1 MALCRGSQRVRV
13 YQLCLMTSTLL
24 TAAVASSA
32 KAQTAD
38 VPVPPVRQSVD
49 ARGVDLATGQMTIAG
64 RSIAIGSEATGLSF
78 AYNYQSGWQNPWRT
92 VIYDAGSAGVAVVIA
107 GRTLN
112 FSYASGTYTNAQGGP
127 ETLVWSGGNTF
138 TLTLQDG
145 TIVYFDTTP
154 CSPNYEVINFVKK
167 STLAVANYIKKP
179 SGETI
184 YFKYKELLV
193 DSIQG
198 MTSNLRIKS
207 VSSSTGFMLSFQ
219 YSGETLTD
227 GFKNIS
233 KVTALN
239 RAQDYCD
246 PNADSCAGLTQSWP
260 SVTYNS
266 STDASYV
273 TTRTETD
280 NVNRVTTYTFNSS
293 SRLTGIRRPGASS
306 NNVTVAYGADNR
318 VSAVTSEGVTWQYS
332 WAYTSPSMTATIT
345 NPDSSQEVVVTDI
358 NKNVVT
364 SFKNGLN
371 QTTAYTYDANGRL
384 LTATMPEGS
393 QAQYTFDG
401 RGNVTQV
408 TRLAKPGSG
417 LANSVTTASFA
428 TSCLNAVTC
437 NKPTWTRDAAG
448 NQTDYTYDGTHG
460 GVLTTTLPADSAG
473 VRPQTRYSY
482 TPLQAYYKN
491 SAGSIVA
498 SGVNQYVLTG
508 VSTCLS
514 GTTCA
519 GTAQESK
526 TTIAYGSQTAGIPN
540 NLLPSSVTRASG
552 DNVVTATIATTYDS
566 MGNVLTNDGPLPGS
580 ADTTRYRYDAA
591 RQRVGVVGPDPD
603 GVGSRLPLAQRIT
616 YNADGQVTQTETG
629 TVTDQ
634 SDSAWSGF
642 SSLQQ
647 ATTTYDNN
655 ARAIK
660 SQVSAGGTTY
670 SVTQQNYDSSGR
682 PKCRVVR
689 MDPAQWGAQSDA
701 CTPQTT
707 GPNGPDRV
715 VQTGYDALSRVATVT
730 EGVGTST
737 AAVALTKTYTS
748 DGQLASVKD
757 GQNNLTTYVYD
768 GFDRLSQTK
777 YPVTTPGA
785 NSSSTTDYEQLTYD
799 ANSNVTQ
806 RRLRDGGTVSFG
818 YDNLGRVTSRTEN
831 GTLTR
836 LYGYNLLGQLT
847 NASWSGG
854 GSAETLT
861 YDALGRL
868 AQRAQPYDTLTYQY
882 NAAGNRTRVTWGDGF
897 YAAYDYDTV
906 GGVTAIRE
914 NGATSGVGV
923 LASFTYDNLGR
934 RTSMVRGNGSATY
947 YGYDA
952 ISRLSC
958 LTLDLAGGGTPNCS
972 PSASGSDRAITFA
985 YNPAGQIAS
994 TAQANDLY
1002 AWNGSVNTNRNYGVN
1017 GLNQYTSAGSTSFSY
1032 DGRGNLTL
1040 SGSTS
1045 YSYDAMN
1052 RLTGSNAGASYI
1064 EYGSLDELQG
1074 VNPSGGGY
1082 PRYASD
1088 GGNITSEYTWVSGAP
1103 TTMQR
1108 RYVYAPGIDEPI
1120 VWYEGSGTSDRR
1132 FLAADERGSIVSVT
1146 DSSGN
1151 VLATNRYDEFGI
1163 PASTNVGRFQYTG
1176 QAWIAELGMYYYK
1189 ARMYSPTLGRFMQ
1202 TDPIGYGDGLNW
1214 YNYVGSDPINGT
1226 DPSGLEVQTC
1236 TGSRICG
1243 SGTYSGP
1250 NIISYGGYWKP
1261 VHGGSGYVD
1270 GDNPFIWVDSSWRWV
1285 PSDTNLAAFTDF
1297 SGSFGKGGE
1306 VNFKW
1311 KPQSKPGP
1319 CPAKSKLGQAADVA
1333 DDVALGAGVASA
1345 GAVAAGLITAET
1357 GAGPAIA
1364 GIAASGLQGLSTA
1377 SSIASIGLRL
1387 ADRDYQGAA
1396 ISALSAI
1403 GGAAAGK
1410 AVSGLLGRS
1419 YASGRMFRN
1428 LTADQMRR
1436 VGLSDNVTQ
1445 LIYGKSYPGGG
1456 C

>member
-1 MALCRGSQRVRV
+1 MALCSGGQRVRV

-32 KAQTAD
+32 HAQTAD
-38 VPVPPVRQSVD
+38 IPVPPVRQSVD
-49 ARGVDLATGQMTIAG
+49 VRGVDLATGQMTIAG
-64 RSIAIGSEATGLSF
+64 RSIAIGSETTGLSF
-78 AYNYQSGWQNPWRT
+78 SYNYQAGWQNPWRT
-92 VIYDAGSAGVAVVIA
+92 VIYDAGSAGVAVVIS

-112 FSYASGTYTNAQGGP
+112 FSYANGTYTNAQGGP

-138 TLTLQDG
+138 TLKLQDG
-145 TIVYFDTTP
+145 TIVYFDTAP

-184 YFKYKELLV
+184 YFKYKELLL
-193 DSIQG
+193 DGIQG
-198 MTSNLRIKS
+198 MTSNLRLKS
-207 VSSSTGFMLSFQ
+207 VSSSAGFLLSFQ
-219 YSGETLTD
+219 YSGETLSD
-227 GFKNIS
+227 GFRNIS
-233 KVTALN
+233 KVTLLN
-239 RAQDYCD
+239 RSQDYCD
-246 PNADSCAGLTQSWP
+246 PNADACSNLTQSWP
-260 SVTYNS
+260 SVSYNS
-266 STDASYV
+266 ITDASYI

-280 NVNRVTTYTFNSS
+280 NANRATTYTFNSS

-306 NNVTVAYGADNR
+306 NNVTVAYGTDNR
-318 VSAVTSEGVTWQYS
+318 VSAITSEGVTWQYS
-332 WAYTSPSMTATIT
+332 WAFTSSSMTATIT

-371 QTTAYTYDANGRL
+371 QTTTYTYDANGRL
-384 LTATMPEGS
+384 LTATMPEGG
-393 QAQYTFDG
+393 QVQYTYDG

-408 TRLAKPGSG
+408 ARVAKPGSG

-437 NKPTWTRDAAG
+437 NKPTWTKDAAS
-448 NQTDYTYDGTHG
+448 NQTDYTYDSTHG
-460 GVLTTTLPADSAG
+460 GLLSTTMPADSAG

-482 TPLQAYYKN
+482 TPFQAYYKN
-491 SAGSIVA
+491 SGGSIVA
-498 SGVNQYVLTG
+498 SGVSQYMLTG

-540 NLLPSSVTRASG
+540 NLLPSSVTRSSG
-552 DNVVTATIATTYDS
+552 DNAVTATIASTYDS
-566 MGNVLTNDGPLPGS
+566 VGNVLTNDGPLPGS
-580 ADTTRYRYDAA
+580 ADTTRFRYDVA
-591 RQRVGVVGPDPD
+591 RQRIGVVGPDPD
-603 GVGSRLPLAQRIT
+603 GGGPRLPLAQRIT
-616 YNADGQVTQTETG
+616 YNADGQVTQTEIG
-629 TVTDQ
+629 SVSDQ
-634 SDSAWSGF
+634 SDSAWSAF
-642 SSLQQ
+642 TSLQQ
-647 ATTTYDNN
+647 ATTTYDGN

-660 SQVSAGGTTY
+660 SQIIAGGATY
-670 SVTQQNYDSSGR
+670 SVTQQSYDSSGR
-682 PKCRVVR
+682 PRCQVVR

-715 VQTGYDALSRVATVT
+715 VQTGYDALSRVTTVT
-730 EGVGTST
+730 AGVGTST
-737 AAVALTKTYTS
+737 AAVTLAKTYTS

-777 YPVTTPGA
+777 YPATTQGA
-785 NSSSTTDYEQLTYD
+785 NSSSTTDYEQLTYN

-836 LYGYNLLGQLT
+836 QYGYNLLGQMT

-854 GSAETLT
+854 GSAETFT

-868 AQRAQPYDTLTYQY
+868 VQRAQPFDTFSYQY
-882 NAAGNRTRVTWGDGF
+882 NASNNRTRMTWGDGF
-897 YAAYDYDTV
+897 YVAYDYDTI
-906 GGVTAIRE
+906 GGVTAVRE

-923 LASFTYDNLGR
+923 LAAFTYDNLAR
-934 RTSMVRGNGSATY
+934 RTNMVRGNGTTTY

-952 ISRLSC
+952 IGRLSC
-958 LTLDLAGGGTPNCS
+958 MTLDLAGGGTPNCS
-972 PSASGSDRAITFA
+972 PSASGSDRAVTFT
-985 YNPAGQIAS
+985 YNPAGQISS

-1002 AWNGSVNTNRNYGVN
+1002 AWTGGVNIDRNYGVN

-1032 DGRGNLTL
+1032 DGRGNLTQ
-1040 SGSTS
+1040 SGSTT

-1052 RLTGSNAGASYI
+1052 HLVASNVGAPYI
-1064 EYGSLDELQG
+1064 EYGALDELQG
-1074 VNPSGGGY
+1074 LNTPGGSY

-1088 GGNITSEYTWVSGAP
+1088 GGNIASEYIWGGSP
-1103 TTMQR
+1103 SMQR

-1120 VWYEGSGTSDRR
+1120 VWYEGTGTSDRR

-1146 DSSGN
+1146 DGSGN

-1163 PASTNVGRFQYTG
+1163 PAATNIGRFQYTG

-1226 DPSGLEVQTC
+1226 DPSGAEGC

-1270 GDNPFIWVDSSWRWV
+1270 GDNPYIWVDSSWRWV
-1285 PSDTNLAAFTDF
+1285 PSDTNFDSWADF
-1297 SGSFGKGGE
+1297 SRSFDKME
-1306 VNFKW
+1306 AVNFKLE
-1311 KPQSKPGP
+1311 PQSDNEIVVTAKRAWCIASALDLEIGP
-1319 CPAKSKLGQAADVA
+1319 LSAGQMGQIADGVT
-1333 DDVALGAGVASA
+1333 ALGLPILSKSDITGKAGTFEGGANPSGPMTSPASVASRA
-1345 GAVAAGLITAET
+1345 ALRGARPLQPGGFLARTFNTGSLGAAVGR
-1357 GAGPAIA
+1357 
-1364 GIAASGLQGLSTA
+1364 AASRGL
-1377 SSIASIGLRL
+1377 
-1387 ADRDYQGAA
+1387 
-1396 ISALSAI
+1396 
-1403 GGAAAGK
+1403 
-1410 AVSGLLGRS
+1410 
-1419 YASGRMFRN
+1419 
-1428 LTADQMRR
+1428 
-1436 VGLSDNVTQ
+1436 VGLGLGIRAYT
-1445 LIYGKSYPGGG
+1445 LISGAKEAEE
-1456 C
+1456 CLDR